1 MSGPQRGEVSYSW
14 GLSILSQAPRGISC
28 KEPPACGTG
37 QLAGVLGGRWNG
49 VLWLVQGRLR
59 RSLQARWRGSWC
71 VSDTT
76 QALGSDPAVNLGSA
90 THRLS
95 DPGPLT

>member
-1 MSGPQRGEVSYSW
+1 MVCCDWSRAGYGGV
-14 GLSILSQAPRGISC
+14 C
-28 KEPPACGTG
+28 KP
-37 QLAGVLGGRWNG
+37 GGG
-49 VLWLVQGRLR
+49 A
-59 RSLQARWRGSWC
+59 ARC

>member
-1 MSGPQRGEVSYSW
+1 MRFLTRGASRFSAKFHV
-14 GLSILSQAPRGISC
+14 AF
-28 KEPPACGTG
+28 PAQSL
-37 QLAGVLGGRWNG
+37 QLAAPASSLVCAGAGGMVCCDWSRAGYGGVCKPGGG
-49 VLWLVQGRLR
+49 A
-59 RSLQARWRGSWC
+59 ARC